1 MKDLLRKIKKI
12 RERTVTAACRTPD
25 GIEWTTVKISQ
36 DGAEAVRHEELPLV
50 MPDDI
55 SPDDLAKL
63 DLPDLTEVIK
73 GQVTVALRSSELLM
87 RTIQLPTVN
96 AEEIADMVSF
106 QIDKVSPFPIDQLAI
121 AHETLRISDD
131 SSQVLMAAAKR
142 KQIDAIG
149 DTFEKKGTRI
159 QSIDARVLGWLY
171 LFADEGRLS
180 NESCEVL
187 LIIDGIDFV
196 LIILSEGFPITF
208 RPLDMKLDDMTVV
221 DELSYEI
228 QYTLTTL
235 AAEYNLPEPDT
246 LHCWT
251 LEPIPAPLKTKLE
264 STCGLKIQDN
274 DLTKIPP
281 LSEGILRRT
290 LSAENRIELIPRE
303 WVEHQQRLKL
313 RKQFTAIAGSIAAVW
328 IAVLL
333 IFFSV
338 FKVRDMKLAAVKA
351 DADAIAPLARKAE
364 ANQKKLKAL
373 KVYTD
378 RTDSSLECMREI
390 TLTMPVGDIEFV
402 SYNYTKDKGI
412 SLRGSGRDKSLV
424 TDFFTSLNKSPLFD
438 GIKNESVNEKTS
450 KGVRRAVFSVT
461 LPLVAKEDAE

>member
-1 MKDLLRKIKKI
+1 M

-36 DGAEAVRHEELPLV
+36 DGAEPVRHEQLPLV
-50 MPDDI
+50 IPDDA

-63 DLPDLTEVIK
+63 DLPDLSEVIK

-96 AEEIADMVSF
+96 PVEIADMISF
-106 QIDKVSPFPIDQLAI
+106 QVDKISPFPIDQLAMS
-121 AHETLRISDD
+121 HETLQTSDD
-131 SSQVLMAAAKR
+131 SARVLMAAAKR

-149 DTFEKKGTRI
+149 DTFEAKGTRI
-159 QSIDARVLGWLY
+159 QSIDARVLGWLQ
-171 LFADEGRLS
+171 LFSDEGRLTGDG
-180 NESCEVL
+180 CEVL

-196 LIILSEGFPITF
+196 LVVLSEGLPICF
-208 RPLDMKLDDMTVV
+208 RPLDMQLDDMTIV
-221 DELSYEI
+221 DELTYEI

-235 AAEYNLPEPDT
+235 AAEYSLPEPDT

-251 LEPIPAPLKTKLE
+251 LENLPAVLKVKLE
-264 STCGLKIQDN
+264 STSGLKVKTH
-274 DLTKIPP
+274 DLAEIPP

-290 LSAENRIELIPRE
+290 LRDGNRIELIPRE
-303 WVEHQQRLKL
+303 WVEHQQHLKL
-313 RKQFTAIAGSIAAVW
+313 RKQFTTIAGSIAAVW
-328 IAVLL
+328 IFVLL
-333 IFFSV
+333 IFLSV

-351 DADAIAPLARKAE
+351 DAEAIAPLAQQAQ
-364 ANQKKLKAL
+364 ANQRKLKAL

-378 RTDSSLECMREI
+378 RTDSSLECLREI
-390 TLTMPVGDIEFV
+390 TRTLPVGDIEFV

-424 TDFFTSLNKSPLFD
+424 TDFFASLNKSPLFN
-438 GIKNESVNEKTS
+438 GIANESSRDKTI
-450 KGVRRAVFSVT
+450 KGVRRTEFSVT
-461 LPLVAKEDAE
+461 LPLVPKEDDE